1 MSKSLF
7 TNRSFLFVWAGNWIS
22 ELGGAFGTF
31 CNSILVYQQTGST
44 MALGG
49 MWLLYLIPSLILQ
62 LFIGPFIDRWSRK
75 WIMIFSQWARGVIF
89 LIPLLALATG
99 GFHVWD
105 IFVVQMVIGL
115 ITPLYTPAN
124 QAITPSIVPEEKL
137 KSANAAID
145 GTVRIMT
152 FLAPA
157 LGGMAVEAAG
167 VKPTLIFVCSML
179 LISGTLLLFIEER
192 RVQQPVRK
200 TWLQQFSQG
209 ITYFFK
215 QRLIV
220 WLGIFLAFV
229 QFGVGVTMVV
239 TLPYITKVL
248 SGTYAQYGYFM
259 ASFPLG
265 YAAGALLIGK
275 MKSASRRMLMLGA
288 LVTGGLTY
296 IFLGFNTNIYFSFG
310 TEAIAGVA
318 MAIFGVHNMT
328 LCQQIV
334 PNEMMGKVFSVR
346 LFIIRGALP
355 LGVSAGSLLSEH
367 WGIRPLYIL
376 IGSIICLVSVL
387 GILLPYFSFMDE
399 ESVEKAAS

>member
-1 MSKSLF
+1 LHKNLL
-7 TNRSFLFVWAGNWIS
+7 TNRSFLFVWAGNAIS

-49 MWLLYLIPSLILQ
+49 MWLLYFIPSLILQ

-89 LIPLLALATG
+89 LIPLLALVTG
-99 GFHVWD
+99 SFHTWD
-105 IFVVQMVIGL
+105 IFVVQMVVGL

-145 GTVRIMT
+145 GTVRLMT

-157 LGGMAVEAAG
+157 IGGMVVEAAG
-167 VKPTLIFVCSML
+167 VKPTLIFVCAML
-179 LISGTLLLFIEER
+179 LMSGTLLLFIKER
-192 RVQQPVRK
+192 RVQHTIRK
-200 TWLQQFSQG
+200 TWLQQFRDG

-265 YAAGALLIGK
+265 YAAGTMLVGK
-275 MKSASRRMLMLGA
+275 MEYKSRRMLMLGA
-288 LVTGGLTY
+288 LVIGGLTY
-296 IFLGFNTNIYFSFG
+296 IFLGVNHNVYFALV

-318 MAIFGVHNMT
+318 MAVFGVHNMT

-334 PNEMMGKVFSVR
+334 PNELMGKVFSVR

-355 LGVSAGSLLSEH
+355 LGVSAGSILSGH

-376 IGSIICLVSVL
+376 IGSIICLVSFL
-387 GILLPYFSFMDE
+387 GMCLPYFSFMDE
-399 ESVEKAAS
+399 ENVEEAAS